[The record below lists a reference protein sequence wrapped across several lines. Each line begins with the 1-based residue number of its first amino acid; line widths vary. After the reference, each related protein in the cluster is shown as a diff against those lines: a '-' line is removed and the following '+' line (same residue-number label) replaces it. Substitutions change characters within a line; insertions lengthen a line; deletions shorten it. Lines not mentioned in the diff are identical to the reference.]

1 MAFKMNR
8 DGFTFYTKPTS
19 PNTDKHSHAKMVD
32 KGYPKYDHDK
42 GPTKYDD
49 THMTRYKSHATL
61 QGDLDKD
68 GELNDYEKNRQNKID
83 EAMNKSKDGP
93 PKNKHSHNTMRTP
106 YEKNKYSS
114 NMTKH
119 NKGHK
124 EELTP
129 QTVNPDPKRKQSIIN
144 KLKGLK
150 DPVDSEEGK
159 RLTNILMNEY
169 NMSAD
174 GVESAVGFR

>member
-8 DGFTFYTKPTS
+8 DGFTFYTKSTS
-19 PNTDKHSHAKMVD
+19 PNTDKHSHNKMVD
-32 KGYPKYDHDK
+32 KGYPKYGHDK
-42 GPTKYDD
+42 GPTKMMENKGYP
-49 THMTRYKSHATL
+49 KL

-68 GELNDYEKNRQNKID
+68 GELSDYEKNRQNKID

-93 PKNKHSHNTMRTP
+93 TKNKHSHNTMRTP